1 MVTFSLA
8 PKIKHLQ
15 HSCRREYHWQRNI
28 LCFCDFP
35 SSPSI
40 QAISPFYLLAHAL
53 FASPFPRVS
62 LYLSLPSSFF
72 PFYHWGLVSVHVST
86 WLTLR
91 AGHCLHWGVPY
102 TVHLYKYRLNTIT
115 VRPLRPLRP
124 EIAWESQ
131 ARDLW
136 SPESITFLQAG
147 GTEALC
153 VQRLQFSLR
162 WCPLGSGPGVHD
174 ASTVYTRWGY
184 CHCRLG
190 IMR

>member
-1 MVTFSLA
+1 MFLWFPFLSLHPSHLSLLSSRSCPLCFSLSA
-8 PKIKHLQ
+8 CLPLSLSPIVLL
-15 HSCRREYHWQRNI
+15 SI
-28 LCFCDFP
+28 LSLGTCFCTCFHLINP
-35 SSPSI
+35 EG
-40 QAISPFYLLAHAL
+40 
-53 FASPFPRVS
+53 R
-62 LYLSLPSSFF
+62 
-72 PFYHWGLVSVHVST
+72 
-86 WLTLR
+86 TL
-91 AGHCLHWGVPY
+91 CLHWGVPY

-115 VRPLRPLRP
+115 VWPLRPLRP